1 MSHHSQKKAPTPSP
15 LKGRATTVL
24 RVILVAFVV
33 IAVAVLVTREV
44 RSRMAQAS
52 NNGSGTP
59 EAVGTP
65 STPSLP
71 GTVPTTVDAGV
82 PATGVVAY
90 YFHTTDRCSSCITI
104 EKWTAEAIQTA
115 FAAQLAD
122 GTLAWRVVNVEEAA
136 NTHFIEDYQLVS
148 KSVVLVRY
156 ANGRPGKWEN
166 LQKVWQLL
174 GDQTVFQ
181 DYITSSTSSFLEAR
195 E

>member
-1 MSHHSQKKAPTPSP
+1 MSHDSQQKASTPAP
-15 LKGRATTVL
+15 LKGRAATVL
-24 RVILVAFVV
+24 RVVLLVFVV
-33 IAVAVLVTREV
+33 TAVVALLVREV
-44 RSRMAQAS
+44 RGRTTQTP
-52 NNGSGTP
+52 GTSTT
-59 EAVGTP
+59 V
-65 STPSLP
+65 STPSAP
-71 GTVPTTVDAGV
+71 SSSDSGVIPSSGETSV

-90 YFHTTDRCSSCITI
+90 YFHTTDRCSSCLTI
-104 EKWTAEAIQTA
+104 EKWTAEVIQTA

-156 ANGRPGKWEN
+156 ANGKPGKWEN

-174 GDQTVFQ
+174 SDQTTFQ
-181 DYITSSTSSFLEAR
+181 DYVTSSTSSFLETQ